1 MCCWPLIAKPSDI
14 LQEFA
19 ESTARLEAPGVTDCQ
34 FGYSSVQHAN
44 NVRVKARGTALMR
57 SRLDCSMANTI
68 PFALL
73 IAFMLVGDTA
83 GAADDTAL
91 AWATLRGDGHVAL
104 IRHAPAPG
112 PVGDP
117 FDYKLDDCTTQRNL
131 SEQGRAEAQALGA
144 RFRMQQV
151 KVGKVVSSQWCRC
164 KQTAE
169 LMNIGPVEDAPTFNN
184 AFVLNAMRD
193 ELTTG
198 ARTMIDAWRGP
209 GTLVVVTH
217 GENILL
223 MLGLRPREAEVIVVT
238 PDPTSQKKMRLIGR
252 IGPP

>member
-1 MCCWPLIAKPSDI
+1 M
-14 LQEFA
+14 
-19 ESTARLEAPGVTDCQ
+19 V
-34 FGYSSVQHAN
+34 H
-44 NVRVKARGTALMR
+44 
-57 SRLDCSMANTI
+57 TI
-68 PFALL
+68 QFALL
-73 IAFMLVGDTA
+73 IAFMLVGGAPD
-83 GAADDTAL
+83 AADDTAP
-91 AWATLRGDGHVAL
+91 AWAALRGDGHVAL

-112 PVGDP
+112 PAGDP

-151 KVGKVVSSQWCRC
+151 KIGKVVSSQWCRC
-164 KQTAE
+164 RQTAE

-184 AFVLNAMRD
+184 AFVLNATRD
-193 ELTTG
+193 ELTAG
-198 ARTMIDAWRGP
+198 ARAIIGAWRGP

-223 MLGLRPREAEVIVVT
+223 MLGLRPREGEVIVVA

>member
-1 MCCWPLIAKPSDI
+1 M
-14 LQEFA
+14 
-19 ESTARLEAPGVTDCQ
+19 V
-34 FGYSSVQHAN
+34 H
-44 NVRVKARGTALMR
+44 
-57 SRLDCSMANTI
+57 TI
-68 PFALL
+68 HFALL
-73 IAFMLVGDTA
+73 IAFMLVGGVADAGADTA
-83 GAADDTAL
+83 P
-91 AWATLRGDGHVAL
+91 AWAALRSDGHVAL
-104 IRHAPAPG
+104 IRHAAAPG

-117 FDYKLDDCTTQRNL
+117 FDYKLNDCTTQRNL
-131 SEQGRAEAQALGA
+131 SEQGRAEARALGA

-164 KQTAE
+164 RQTAE

-193 ELTTG
+193 ELTAG
-198 ARTMIDAWRGP
+198 ARAMIGAWRGP

-223 MLGLRPREAEVIVVT
+223 VLGLRPREGEVIVAA
-238 PDPTSQKKMRLIGR
+238 PDPASQKSMRLIGR